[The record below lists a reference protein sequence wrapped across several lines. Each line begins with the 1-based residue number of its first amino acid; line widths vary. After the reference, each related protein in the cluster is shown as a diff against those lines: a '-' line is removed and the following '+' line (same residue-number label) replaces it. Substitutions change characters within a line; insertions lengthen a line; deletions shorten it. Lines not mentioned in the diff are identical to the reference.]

1 MTTPT
6 DYRVDFGAHLEH
18 HAYFRDRAKAEQ
30 YAANSHGRV
39 VALFEKEPTNGQTST
54 AVAVAPARAGGD

>member
-30 YAANSHGRV
+30 YAANSHGVV
-39 VALFEKEPTNGQTST
+39 VALCECKDEQPKEQTQ
-54 AVAVAPARAGGD
+54 